1 MITQENITMH
11 ELIGL
16 DVKIVQCKNKQIVG
30 QYGRIIDETKSM
42 IVLNTDKG
50 IKKFPKENTQ
60 WNFSFDDKQ
69 VLIYGNLLLKRPQER
84 LGAKVW
90 PET

>member
-16 DVKIVQCKNKQIVG
+16 DARIVQCNNKQIVG
-30 QYGRIIDETKSM
+30 QCGRIIDETKSM
-42 IVLNTDKG
+42 MVLSTDKG

-60 WNFSFDDKQ
+60 WNFSFDGKE
-69 VLIYGNLLLKRPQER
+69 VLISGNLLLKRPQER
-84 LGAKVW
+84 LGANV
-90 PET
+90 